1 MGIARD
7 SLIRASQSV
16 WLREHATRWSF
27 VNRASRRF
35 LPGER
40 VEDALAAAEILRR
53 MEIESMLSRLGENV
67 TQASEAE
74 AVAEHYVG
82 VLQKTSKRG
91 LRQSLSVKLTQLGL
105 DLGEEICWR
114 NLERILDAGD
124 SSNEGRAIDE
134 LRTSAAKAGIDSKQ
148 ETARLK
154 PCPDAGTIWIDME
167 SSAYVDRTLA
177 MYRRARE
184 KSANVGVCL
193 QAYLRRTPADLEAL
207 LPLGPAIRL
216 VKGAY
221 RESAEIAFP
230 AKSDVD
236 AAYFS
241 LAQRMMNKD
250 AIAAGAVAGIATHD
264 AGMIARV
271 TEFARGAGV
280 PQEQLEFQML
290 YGIARGEQERLAR
303 AGHRVSVLI
312 SYGTAWFAWYMR
324 RLAERPANVWF
335 VVKNLAG

>member
-1 MGIARD
+1 MSFARD

-67 TQASEAE
+67 THATEAE

-82 VLQKTSKRG
+82 VL
-91 LRQSLSVKLTQLGL
+91 RQMRAKELPGSLSVKLTQLGL
-105 DLGEEICWR
+105 DLSEEVCWK
-114 NLERILDAGD
+114 NLERILEAG
-124 SSNEGRAIDE
+124 SSAGEIARRDTRVSAGLSR
-134 LRTSAAKAGIDSKQ
+134 RTS
-148 ETARLK
+148 
-154 PCPDAGTIWIDME
+154 GTIWIDME
-167 SSAYVDRTLA
+167 SSAYLDRTIA

-184 KSANVGVCL
+184 MSANVGVCL

-230 AKSDVD
+230 AKKDVD

-241 LAQRMMNKD
+241 LARRMMSKD
-250 AIAAGAVAGIATHD
+250 AIAAGAMAGIATHD
-264 AGMIARV
+264 TAMISRV
-271 TEFARGAGV
+271 CEFAAGAGV

-303 AGHRVSVLI
+303 TGHRVSVLI

>member
-1 MGIARD
+1 MSFARD

-16 WLREHATRWSF
+16 WLREHATRWRF
-27 VNRASRRF
+27 VTRASRRF

-40 VEDALAAAEILRR
+40 AEDALAAAEILRR

-74 AVAEHYVG
+74 AVAEHYVD
-82 VLQKTSKRG
+82 VLGKMRARG
-91 LRQSLSVKLTQLGL
+91 LPGSLSVKLTQLGL
-105 DLGEEICWR
+105 DLGDEICWK
-114 NLERILDAGD
+114 NLQTILEAAGSGASA
-124 SSNEGRAIDE
+124 SS
-134 LRTSAAKAGIDSKQ
+134 
-148 ETARLK
+148 
-154 PCPDAGTIWIDME
+154 GTIWIDME
-167 SSAYVDRTLA
+167 SSVYVDRTLE

-184 KSANVGVCL
+184 KCANVGVCL

-221 RESAEIAFP
+221 RESADVAFP

-236 AAYFS
+236 AAYFE
-241 LAQRMMNKD
+241 LAKRMMAKD
-250 AIAAGAVAGIATHD
+250 AIAAGAMAGIATHD
-264 AGMIARV
+264 TAMIARIC
-271 TEFARGAGV
+271 EFAAGAGV
-280 PQEQLEFQML
+280 PREQIEFEML
-290 YGIARGEQERLAR
+290 YGIQRGEQERLAR

>member
-1 MGIARD
+1 MSFARD

-67 TQASEAE
+67 TQASEAN

-82 VLQKTSKRG
+82 VLAKMRARDLPG
-91 LRQSLSVKLTQLGL
+91 SLSVKLTQLGL
-105 DLGEEICWR
+105 DLGEEVCWE
-114 NLERILDAGD
+114 NLERILEAG
-124 SSNEGRAIDE
+124 SLES
-134 LRTSAAKAGIDSKQ
+134 
-148 ETARLK
+148 ETAR
-154 PCPDAGTIWIDME
+154 PDNRVSAGLSRRTSGTIWIDME
-167 SSAYVDRTLA
+167 SSAYVDRTLEV
-177 MYRRARE
+177 YRRARE
-184 KSANVGVCL
+184 KCENVGVCL

-236 AAYFS
+236 AAYLE
-241 LAQRMMNKD
+241 LAQRMMSKD
-250 AIAAGAVAGIATHD
+250 AITAGAMAGIATHD
-264 AGMIARV
+264 TAMIARV
-271 TEFARGAGV
+271 CEFAAGEGV
-280 PQEQLEFQML
+280 PREQLEFQML

-303 AGHRVSVLI
+303 GGHRVSVLI

>member
-1 MGIARD
+1 MSLARD
-7 SLIRASQSV
+7 TLIRASQSV

-82 VLQKTSKRG
+82 VLAQMRAKELPG
-91 LRQSLSVKLTQLGL
+91 SLSVKLTQLGL
-105 DLGEEICWR
+105 DLGEEVCWR
-114 NLERILDAGD
+114 NLAKILEASSLAGD
-124 SSNEGRAIDE
+124 ASRRDTRVSAGLSR
-134 LRTSAAKAGIDSKQ
+134 RTS
-148 ETARLK
+148 
-154 PCPDAGTIWIDME
+154 GTIWIDME
-167 SSAYVDRTLA
+167 SSAYVDRTLG

-184 KSANVGVCL
+184 KCANVGVCL

-230 AKSDVD
+230 SKSDVD
-236 AAYFS
+236 AVYFS
-241 LAQRMMNKD
+241 LAQRMMSKD

-264 AGMIARV
+264 AAMISRV
-271 TEFARGAGV
+271 TEFARGAAV